1 MGRGGGAALCGSLGW
16 AEAGGEAGSEAGG
29 DAGGHAGGDV
39 GSEAGREGVDFPPEL
54 LLLLGIVAAT
64 SVPELFGAMS
74 GTVGP
79 ATWQLLAQCC
89 QVQAE
94 ELEPHMATHDS
105 ASNVRVATEA
115 QHALLTC
122 AGRSAKARLAANES
136 SE

>member
-29 DAGGHAGGDV
+29 DAGGDA
-39 GSEAGREGVDFPPEL
+39 GSEAGGEGVDFPPEL

-74 GTVGP
+74 GTAGP
-79 ATWQLLAQCC
+79 AIWQLLAQCC
-89 QVQAE
+89 EVQAE
-94 ELEPHMATHDS
+94 ELEPHMATRDG
-105 ASNVRVATEA
+105 ACTVRVATEA